1 MKLLKTASRIASII
15 FWIIMAIVLL
25 ALGIVLLLYSP
36 WAQNEIREKALEAL
50 NNKPGVSVKFEGFRL
65 KFPIN
70 LNING
75 LSYVQDGDTLIKA
88 DTLVASVKLMPLLKS
103 KVEITD
109 AQLKGGYYQ
118 LGTPDSAMWMRIS
131 AGEVDIRPASITL
144 SPMDISLEE
153 GLLKDAVVDIVLN
166 QDTTT
171 TAKDT
176 TAAQDMIIRLKHLGV
191 ENLTYRM
198 KMLPTIDSIGLN
210 INAGDLSNGKID
222 LKAQTLDL
230 ASFTGTRI
238 NAAYIAP
245 DSATIAATPVPPVS
259 EDTAATK
266 PWTIKIDTISFANS
280 KALYT
285 TQGVTPLPGL
295 DFAYIQADSMD
306 LTVHDFYNQATT
318 LRLPL
323 QMNATE
329 RCGITLDA
337 TGTFR
342 IDETAMYFE
351 NFKIL
356 TPSTSLEADGLMGM
370 GDMLTDPTLPLKLK
384 ASGFCSIADLKKM
397 FPGYM
402 PYLLMLPAAG
412 KADLNLNLEGTT
424 SRLNIS
430 DLMLALN
437 NCIRLHAKGTIDNA
451 FSPNNIGGD
460 LALQGNIYNI
470 NNIVKSF
477 MEPGSTLTIPP
488 MTLGGNVHLHGPAMA
503 GNLTAYTLGGKVALD
518 AKYNSDTEGYALNVK
533 ADQFPINAFM
543 PDMGVGKASFTLNAH
558 GNNFDILKHST
569 NLDAKA
575 NIKSLVY
582 EGYDYRDVKFDAT
595 IANGKT
601 DINASID
608 NAAAKV
614 FITAEGTL
622 TEDTYNLTATIDGQD
637 VDLQALNLSETPM
650 YLSTTLNIDG
660 SYASKTN
667 DIKAIINMP
676 ELYYRGSDAMEFTL
690 TDIFAHFNT
699 SDSLTDLTIHNRD
712 LIANA
717 SIPMGLMKISAQV
730 DTLMTVVD
738 KQIKD
743 KRIEVDTLQLAMP
756 QFSIDLIAGDDNLI
770 NDILSAQKMKL
781 KHLSLFAANDSTL
794 HLSSTLNRLFTGSMM
809 LDTINFD
816 LKQVGNRLRMLGE
829 LNNTPGNLDDF
840 AHVSLDGMLNKNN
853 VSMRITQQNAKGKTG
868 FDIGAIAVYADSIIS
883 SRLFPLNPIIGYK
896 DWTVNL
902 DNYIIYNLATKKID
916 ANLKMKGSD
925 SSLQLYTV
933 NQPAMPTD
941 SLGTDSINNNVVLKI
956 TDVHLADWITFNP
969 FAPPIS
975 GDLSADINLNW
986 NGGNDI
992 NGKGNVALT
1001 NFMYNNEKVA
1011 SLVANLDV
1019 ATNIEG
1025 TVRATADLMVD
1036 GERTMTLAGNL
1047 NDKNSDSPFNLDFTV
1062 IHFPLSTVNPFLP
1075 ADMARLKGTLN
1086 GNMMITGSSENSIFN
1101 GEIYFEDAA
1110 INLPMTAVSY
1120 PFSDVKIPIK
1130 DNIVTFNDFGIKG
1143 VHGNPLALNGIVDIT
1158 DLASPKYDLTMK
1170 ARNMMLVNSNKPA
1183 KGATVYGKAYID
1195 LDAAA
1200 KGNLNFMNLDASLTL
1215 LAGTN
1220 VNYILTEATNEITDV
1235 SNSDMVKFVNL
1246 NDTAAVLQ
1254 ADSLVNEGMLMA
1266 IDAKLTIQSGTTV
1279 TVDLPT
1285 STRDKVQIQA
1295 SGTVTY
1301 TQSPIETNGRL
1312 IGRINLNNGFGRY
1325 SVPLIGEKKFDLVQG
1340 SYIAFDGDM
1349 FNPTLNIQASDPVK
1363 INVTQDKNSRMVN
1376 FDILLSVT
1384 GTLDRMDVAFNLSTD
1399 DDLSIANELQS
1410 MSAEQRANTAMNMLL
1425 YNMYTGGGSSSSGS
1439 AGLTANPLFSFLES
1453 QLNNWAANNIKG
1465 VDLQFGIDQYNQT
1478 TNGSTSSAM
1487 SYSYQVSKSLFND
1500 RFKIVVGGNYTND
1513 NNADEN
1519 IAENLIND
1527 ISFEYFLNAQQ
1538 TMVLKLF
1545 RHMGYESILEGEV
1558 TQTGV
1563 GFVYRRK
1570 LDRLVNIL
1578 PKIIRPRYKD

>member
-1 MKLLKTASRIASII
+1 
-15 FWIIMAIVLL
+15 MAVVLL
-25 ALGIVLLLYSP
+25 ALGVVLLLYSP
-36 WAQNEIREKALEAL
+36 WAQNKLREKALEAL
-50 NNKPGVSVKFEGFRL
+50 NNKPGVSVKFDGFRL

-70 LNING
+70 LNLNG
-75 LSYVQDGDTLIKA
+75 LSYVQDGDTLVKA
-88 DTLVASVKLMPLLKS
+88 DTLVANVKLMPLLKS

-109 AQLKGGYYQ
+109 AKLIGGYYQ

-131 AGEVDIRPASITL
+131 AGEVDIRPATITL
-144 SPMDISLEE
+144 SPMDISLED
-153 GLLKDAVVDIVLN
+153 GMLKDAVVDMVLN
-166 QDTTT
+166 PDTTT
-171 TAKDT
+171 TPSD
-176 TAAQDMIIRLKHLGV
+176 TAAVQDMVIRLKHIGL

-210 INAGDLSNGKID
+210 INSGDLSNGKID

-230 ASFTGTRI
+230 ASFVGTRL

-245 DSATIAATPVPPVS
+245 DSATIAATPVVPVS
-259 EDTAATK
+259 EDTTATK
-266 PWTIKIDTISFANS
+266 PWTIKIDTINFVNS

-306 LTVHDFYNQATT
+306 LTVHNFFNQATT
-318 LRLPL
+318 LTLPL
-323 QMNATE
+323 QMHATE
-329 RCGITLDA
+329 RCGVTLDA
-337 TGTFR
+337 SGTFR
-342 IDETAMYFE
+342 LDETAMYFE
-351 NFKIL
+351 KFKVL
-356 TPSTSLEADGLMGM
+356 TASTSLEADGLMGM
-370 GDMLTDPTLPLKLK
+370 GDLLTDPTLPLKLK
-384 ASGFCSIADLKKM
+384 ASGFCSISDLKKM

-402 PYLLMLPAAG
+402 PYLLLLPANG
-412 KADLNLNLEGTT
+412 KADLNLDLQGTT
-424 SRLNIS
+424 SRLNVS

-437 NCIRLHAKGTIDNA
+437 GCIRLHAKGTIDNA
-451 FSPNNIGGD
+451 FSTNDIGGD

-477 MEPGSTLTIPP
+477 LEPGSTIIIPP

-503 GNLTAYTLGGKVALD
+503 GNLNAYTLGGKLALD
-518 AKYNSDTEGYALNVK
+518 AKYNSNTEGYALDIK
-533 ADQFPINAFM
+533 ADQFPVNAFM

-558 GNNFDILKHST
+558 GNSFDILKHST
-569 NLDAKA
+569 KLNAKA
-575 NIKSLVY
+575 NIHSLVY
-582 EGYDYRDVKFDAT
+582 EGYDYRDVKLDAT
-595 IANGKT
+595 ILNGKT

-614 FITAEGTL
+614 FINAEGTL
-622 TEDTYNLTATIDGQD
+622 ADDMYHLTANIDGQD
-637 VDLQALNLSETPM
+637 IDLHALNLSETPM
-650 YLSTTLNIDG
+650 YMSTSLDLDG
-660 SYASKTN
+660 SYNSKTN
-667 DIKAIINMP
+667 DITAIINMP
-676 ELYYRGSDAMEFTL
+676 EFYYKGTDAMEFTL

-699 SDSLTDLTIHNRD
+699 SDSLTDLTIHNHD
-712 LIANA
+712 LVANA
-717 SIPMGLMKISAQV
+717 SIPMGLMKISTKV
-730 DTLMTVVD
+730 DTLMAVID
-738 KQIKD
+738 KQMKNKQIA
-743 KRIEVDTLQLAMP
+743 VDTIQQSMP
-756 QFSIDLIAGDDNLI
+756 QFSIDLIAGEDNMI

-794 HLSSTLNRLFTGSMM
+794 HLNSTINKLFTGSMM

-816 LKQVGNRLRMLGE
+816 LKQMGNRLRMLGE
-829 LNNTPGNLDDF
+829 LNNMPGNLDDF
-840 AHVSLDGMLNKNN
+840 AHVSLDGILNNNN
-853 VSMRITQQNAKGKTG
+853 VSMRITQENAQGKTG
-868 FDIGAIAVYADSIIS
+868 FDIGAIAIYADSTIS
-883 SRLFPLNPIIGYK
+883 SRLFPLNPVIGYK
-896 DWTVNL
+896 KWTVNL
-902 DNYIIYNLATKKID
+902 DNYIIYNLETKKID

-933 NQPAMPTD
+933 NQPTMPTD
-941 SLGTDSINNNVVLKI
+941 SINGVNNNVVLKI
-956 TDVHLADWITFNP
+956 SDVHLADWITFNP

-1001 NFMYNNEKVA
+1001 NFLYNNEKVA

-1047 NDKNSDSPFNLDFTV
+1047 NDKNSDSPFNLDFSV

-1130 DNIVTFNDFGIKG
+1130 DNIITFNDFSIKG
-1143 VHGNPLALNGIVDIT
+1143 VHGNPLALNGVVDIT
-1158 DLASPKYDLTMK
+1158 DLAAPKYDLTMK

-1183 KGATVYGKAYID
+1183 KGALVYGKAYID

-1220 VNYILTEATNEITDV
+1220 VNYILTEATNEIADV

-1246 NDTAAVLQ
+1246 TDTAAVLQ
-1254 ADSLVNEGMLMA
+1254 ADSIAPEGMLMN
-1266 IDAKLTIQSGTTV
+1266 IDAKLTIQTGTTI

-1295 SGTVTY
+1295 NGTVTY
-1301 TQSPIETNGRL
+1301 TQSPLDTEGRL
-1312 IGRINLNNGFGRY
+1312 VGRINLNNGFGRY

-1340 SYIAFDGDM
+1340 SYISFDGNIM
-1349 FNPTLNIQASDPVK
+1349 NPTLNIQASDPVK

-1384 GTLDRMDVAFNLSTD
+1384 GTLDHMDVAFNLSTD

-1425 YNMYTGGGSSSSGS
+1425 YNMYTGGGTSSSAS

-1478 TNGSTSSAM
+1478 TNGSTSTAM
-1487 SYSYQVSKSLFND
+1487 TYSYQVSKTLFND

-1527 ISFEYFLNAQQ
+1527 ISFEYFLNPQQ
-1538 TMVLKLF
+1538 TMILKLF